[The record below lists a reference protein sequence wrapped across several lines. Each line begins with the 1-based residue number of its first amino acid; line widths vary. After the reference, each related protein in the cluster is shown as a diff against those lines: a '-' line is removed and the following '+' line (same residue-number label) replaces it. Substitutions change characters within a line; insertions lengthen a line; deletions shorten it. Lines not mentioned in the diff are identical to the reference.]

1 MTINSYKK
9 VGGFYQLSLKEN
21 KVFDILFSVTRQE
34 IKEKRKEIREQNKEF
49 IKRLKP
55 LIERRYRTSMH
66 FEDSLMADDGK
77 VYVDVDLTKIESPF
91 SVFSYDRRMDPEIF
105 DYIDQQVFFLRAAI
119 PVVIN
124 FDDGGKYDEVMKD
137 KIRKYVKRHYSLEY
151 EDKRLEHR
159 KSMFFASFTMLIG
172 LIVLGLHFLF
182 SALQVWTDVL
192 DELTLIMAW
201 MFIWQSMDAFVISG
215 HSKRV
220 DIYNSGQLA
229 LADVTFGPPHN
240 NHNK

>member
-1 MTINSYKK
+1 MTS
-9 VGGFYQLSLKEN
+9 KE
-21 KVFDILFSVTRQE
+21 RR
-34 IKEKRKEIREQNKEF
+34 EKRKEIRQQNREF
-49 IKRLKP
+49 IERLKP
-55 LIERRYRTSMH
+55 LIERRYLTSIR
-66 FEDSLMADDGK
+66 FEDSLMASDGK

-91 SVFSYDRRMDPEIF
+91 SVFSYERRMDPEIF
-105 DYIDQQVFFLRAAI
+105 DYIDQQVFFLRASI

-124 FDDGGKYDEVMKD
+124 FDDGGKYSEETKE

-159 KSMFFASFTMLIG
+159 KSMLFATLTMGIG
-172 LIVLGLHFLF
+172 LIILALHFVF
-182 SALQVWTDVL
+182 QALQVWTDVL

-215 HSKRV
+215 HSRRV

-229 LADVTFGPPHN
+229 LADVTFGPPHLYK

>member
-1 MTINSYKK
+1 MTK
-9 VGGFYQLSLKEN
+9 
-21 KVFDILFSVTRQE
+21 QE
-34 IKEKRKEIREQNKEF
+34 RLEKREKIKEIRFQNKEF
-49 IKRLKP
+49 IERLKP
-55 LIERRYRTSMH
+55 LVAKKYRTSMH
-66 FEDSLMADDGK
+66 YEDSLMDDNGV

-91 SVFSYDRRMDPEIF
+91 SVFSYNRRMDPEIF
-105 DYIDQQVFFLRAAI
+105 DYIDQQVFFLRASI

-124 FDDGGKYDEVMKD
+124 FDDGGKYNEELKE

-159 KSMFFASFTMLIG
+159 KSMFFGLLLMLIG
-172 LIVLGLHFLF
+172 LIVLGLHFTFLYAVDNDAGAVF
-182 SALQVWTDVL
+182 

-201 MFIWQSMDAFVISG
+201 MFIWQSMDSFLISG

-229 LADVTFGPPHN
+229 LAEVTFGPPHLY
-240 NHNK
+240 K